1 MSSSESG
8 VLFVN
13 KCAKSKCLS
22 RSNGLERARIF
33 SHVQRNPQS
42 QPAKPSTPPGEQT
55 HGPGTAV
62 VWQIAPSRNAPVR
75 SSQSKPQCKP
85 RRNERA
91 QEHCSSS
98 SSGCSSGSSTD
109 IHSPLSTIG
118 LALFDPF
125 ETTAAPI
132 TPYMNRILEFCKQT
146 VTDVDALP
154 LTADLR

>member
-8 VLFVN
+8 VLFVK

-22 RSNGLERARIF
+22 RSNGTERARIF

-42 QPAKPSTPPGEQT
+42 QPAKPSTPPDEQAY
-55 HGPGTAV
+55 GPGTAV
-62 VWQIAPSRNAPVR
+62 VWQIAPSRNAPVK
-75 SSQSKPQCKP
+75 SSKSKPQCEL

-91 QEHCSSS
+91 QEHCFSSS
-98 SSGCSSGSSTD
+98 SEYSSGSSTE

-118 LALFDPF
+118 LALF

-132 TPYMNRILEFCKQT
+132 TPYMNRVLEFCKHP
-146 VTDVDALP
+146 VTHVDALP
-154 LTADLR
+154 LTTDPR